1 MTRLYDLKSRAFTT
15 ARQKSD
21 VLLAYVFLLCLVVVA
36 GIMNP
41 NFLTPGNFRNL
52 FIAALPYI
60 FVGFAQTFVILL
72 GGIDLS
78 VGSVVSVSN
87 AVCAKLMFEGT
98 LGFVPGFAAAVAV
111 GAAVGLANGVFIVKG
126 RLQAIVVTLATQS
139 ILAGL
144 ALAILPAPG
153 GAVNKEFARFV
164 TGSLKGFGFVPYV
177 IGLVLIL
184 SMWLLLNRTHFG
196 KCVMAAGGSEDSAYS
211 SGINTD
217 RVKIMVF
224 VLCGV
229 LSSLGGMFIAARIR
243 AGDPLIGVNFSTNS
257 IAVSVLGGTALS
269 GGKGGVTGTIAGVFI
284 LMIIN
289 NILNLIG
296 VSSYYQYIVLGLLL
310 IAALTLSA
318 IKTRRS

>member
-1 MTRLYDLKSRAFTT
+1 MRIRKLGHRALVTL
-15 ARQKSD
+15 RQKSD
-21 VLLAYVFLLCLVVVA
+21 VLWAYIFLLCLVIA
-36 GIMNP
+36 ASIMNP

-52 FIAALPYI
+52 FISALPYL

-78 VGSVVSVSN
+78 TGSVVSVAN
-87 AVCAKLMFEGT
+87 AVCAQLMFEGS
-98 LGFVPGFAAAVAV
+98 LGFVPGFAAAIAIGAV
-111 GAAVGLANGVFIVKG
+111 VGFANGVFIVKG

-139 ILAGL
+139 VLAGL

-153 GAVNKEFARFV
+153 GSVNKGFAKFI
-164 TGSLKGFGFVPYV
+164 TGSLNGFRFVPYV
-177 IGLVLIL
+177 IGAVLVV
-184 SMWLLLNRTHFG
+184 SMWLLLNRTHWG
-196 KCVMAAGGSEDSAYS
+196 KCVMAVGGSEDSAYS
-211 SGINTD
+211 SGIDTD
-217 RVKIMVF
+217 RVKTTVF
-224 VLCGV
+224 VLGGV
-229 LSSLGGMFIAARIR
+229 LSALGGMFIAARIR

-269 GGKGGVTGTIAGVFI
+269 GGKGGLVGTVAGVFI
-284 LMIIN
+284 LIIIN

-318 IKTRRS
+318 IKTRRD